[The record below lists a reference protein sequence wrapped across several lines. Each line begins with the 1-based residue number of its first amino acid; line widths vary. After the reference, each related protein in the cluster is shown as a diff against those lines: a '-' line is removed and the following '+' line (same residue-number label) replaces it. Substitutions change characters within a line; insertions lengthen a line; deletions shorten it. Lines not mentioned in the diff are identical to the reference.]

1 MNNSYMNC
9 YGGLD
14 PAHTNTHTQEI
25 IIRLYY
31 RNDSPKTKFPCQ
43 DHDESLYP
51 KASFLFLIQSL
62 FLSGL
67 RSVKEKGRLKPSS
80 TSKGPHRYKSPTEP
94 PCLYFVVKGF
104 NLLGLP

>member
-25 IIRLYY
+25 IIRLAVL
-31 RNDSPKTKFPCQ
+31 RSSSPKTKFPCQ

-51 KASFLFLIQSL
+51 KSLIPFSH
-62 FLSGL
+62 
-67 RSVKEKGRLKPSS
+67 SVSIPVRIKECQRKGRLKA
-80 TSKGPHRYKSPTEP
+80 K
-94 PCLYFVVKGF
+94 
-104 NLLGLP
+104 